1 MGIIIIYLNP
11 ILFVGQV
18 YGSAFIRILLLP
30 PRSSRMS
37 SVLFGR
43 GINTQTGGKKKA
55 DDVTRDIEAIKGQ
68 VAVAASISS
77 SNRVMIDKCN
87 ALMSTLEGRLS
98 GLLETVGGLQTKV
111 KELEERKDKSK
122 SKVTADS

>member
-1 MGIIIIYLNP
+1 
-11 ILFVGQV
+11 
-18 YGSAFIRILLLP
+18 
-30 PRSSRMS
+30 MS